1 MHDADR
7 VLEFWLDELEPKDW
21 YVANDAVD
29 ARIREEFE
37 PLWHRA
43 RRGELGLW
51 LTDARGALA
60 YVIVTDQMSRN
71 MFRGDPRSFELD
83 GLARAAAKLA
93 ITKRW
98 DREIPTPQRQ
108 FIYMP
113 LMHSENLV
121 DQDRC
126 VRLFCERMPDQTDN
140 LLHARAHREVIR
152 EFGRFPFRNDA
163 LGRQTTEAE
172 KGWLEQGGYG
182 AVVERLKSA
191 S

>member
-71 MFRGDPRSFELD
+71 MFRGNPRSFELD

-152 EFGRFPFRNDA
+152 SFARFPFRNVA
-163 LGRQTTEAE
+163 LGRRSRQDESDWMAS
-172 KGWLEQGGYG
+172 GGY
-182 AVVERLKSA
+182 AQVLNRLKPA
-191 S
+191 G